1 MEQVELPS
9 NFRCLSRSELVSW
22 SLRIN
27 PQWVTGSHWSRAKLL
42 DRLCAWQSNGRLR
55 AWLRECQAIAS
66 KPSKSEPS
74 KSKQSKSESS
84 KSKPSTSK
92 PSKSKPS
99 KAKSPAAQAIVSE
112 KKQMLGELMQKT
124 SRELVA
130 EVKALSGG
138 PVGNRSKAETAA
150 QLLQL
155 QRGRQMLSHALD
167 AGAASSGVRI
177 GDAPSVNAGP
187 GKALRKP
194 SLKTK
199 PSARS
204 RPSLKTKPSARSRP
218 SRKSRPSRLKKKK
231 PSLKTKPSQGEIVCK
246 EKASFD

>member
-9 NFRCLSRSELVSW
+9 NLTELSRSELVSW

-74 KSKQSKSESS
+74 KSKPSK
-84 KSKPSTSK
+84 SK

-204 RPSLKTKPSARSRP
+204 RPS
-218 SRKSRPSRLKKKK
+218 RKSRPSRLKKKK
-231 PSLKTKPSQGEIVCK
+231 SLKTKPCRFRS
-246 EKASFD
+246 

>member
-1 MEQVELPS
+1 M
-9 NFRCLSRSELVSW
+9 
-22 SLRIN
+22 
-27 PQWVTGSHWSRAKLL
+27 
-42 DRLCAWQSNGRLR
+42 LCD
-55 AWLRECQAIAS
+55 IAS

-74 KSKQSKSESS
+74 KSKPWK
-84 KSKPSTSK
+84 SK

-99 KAKSPAAQAIVSE
+99 KAKPPAAQAIVSE

-138 PVGNRSKAETAA
+138 PVSNRSKAETAA

-204 RPSLKTKPSARSRP
+204 RPS
-218 SRKSRPSRLKKKK
+218 RKSRPSRLKKKK
-231 PSLKTKPSQGEIVCK
+231 PLKTKPSRFR
-246 EKASFD
+246 S

>member
-1 MEQVELPS
+1 MEQVRLPS
-9 NFRCLSRSELVSW
+9 NLIELSRDELVSW

-27 PQWVTGSHWSRAKLL
+27 PAWGTNRYRWPRQKLI
-42 DRLCAWQSNGRLR
+42 DRLCAWRLR
-55 AWLRECQAIAS
+55 A
-66 KPSKSEPS
+66 
-74 KSKQSKSESS
+74 
-84 KSKPSTSK
+84 
-92 PSKSKPS
+92 
-99 KAKSPAAQAIVSE
+99 AQAFVSE
-112 KKQMLGELMQKT
+112 QKQILGELMKKT

-130 EVKALSGG
+130 EVKALSGR
-138 PVGNRSKAETAA
+138 PVSNRSKAETAA

-194 SLKTK
+194 SLM
-199 PSARS
+199 
-204 RPSLKTKPSARSRP
+204 TKPSARSRP